1 MRVLGISGSLRRD
14 SYNSGL
20 LRAAADLLPSG
31 AELEVFDGL
40 KAIPP
45 YDADDDVDP
54 APEAVAALR
63 DAIADADAVLV
74 ATPEYNAS
82 IPGVLKNAL
91 DWASRPHATN
101 PLRGK
106 PAAVVG
112 ASTGMFGAVW
122 AQADTRKVL
131 STIGARVL
139 DVELP
144 VPEGDER
151 FDAAGTLQRRRGR
164 GAARR
169 DPDRAGRRR
178 GDPRR
183 RLRRPGC
190 LTLQLANRASAI
202 RRCPRPAARCP
213 NLERRAPAPPP
224 RASARASARCPATA
238 RS

>member
-20 LRAAADLLPSG
+20 LRAAADVLPSG
-31 AELEVFDGL
+31 VELQVFDGL

-45 YDADDDVDP
+45 YDADDDAEIAP
-54 APEAVAALR
+54 APVAALR
-63 DAIADADAVLV
+63 SAFADADAILI

-122 AQADTRKVL
+122 AQAEARKVL
-131 STIGARVL
+131 STIGARVV
-139 DVELP
+139 DMELP
-144 VPEGDER
+144 VSEGAER
-151 FDAAGTLQRRRGR
+151 FDASGALVDDEVREQLGEVLAALV
-164 GAARR
+164 GAAEA
-169 DPDRAGRRR
+169 RAAG
-178 GDPRR
+178 
-183 RLRRPGC
+183 L
-190 LTLQLANRASAI
+190 
-202 RRCPRPAARCP
+202 AAR
-213 NLERRAPAPPP
+213 AA
-224 RASARASARCPATA
+224 
-238 RS
+238 

>member
-14 SYNSGL
+14 SFNSGL
-20 LRAAADLLPSG
+20 LRAAADLLPPG
-31 AELEVFDGL
+31 AELEVFDEL

-45 YDADDDVDP
+45 YDADDDVEP
-54 APEAVAALR
+54 APAAVAALR

-101 PLRGK
+101 VLRGK

-122 AQADTRKVL
+122 AQAETRKVL

-139 DVELP
+139 DAELP

-151 FDAAGTLQRRRGR
+151 FDAEGTLRDPEVEEQLAEVVGALVEAAEIRAAGL
-164 GAARR
+164 AAR
-169 DPDRAGRRR
+169 
-178 GDPRR
+178 
-183 RLRRPGC
+183 
-190 LTLQLANRASAI
+190 
-202 RRCPRPAARCP
+202 AA
-213 NLERRAPAPPP
+213 
-224 RASARASARCPATA
+224 
-238 RS
+238 